1 MNEIT
6 MKKLSKIM
14 QDEVANGKLEN
25 ANGIEEIVAIL
36 NEYDVEVTVEE
47 LQQIV
52 VNSTAGEL
60 TEEALEMVAGGNWL
74 KKAWGHIKSALNGL
88 LDGFLG

>member
-6 MKKLSKIM
+6 MKKLAQIM
-14 QDEVANGKLEN
+14 QDEVANEKMEN

-36 NEYDVEVTVEE
+36 NTYGVEVTEEE
-47 LQQIV
+47 LQQILAS
-52 VNSTAGEL
+52 STVGEL
-60 TEEALEMVAGGNWL
+60 TEESLDMVAGGGWM

-88 LDGFLG
+88 LDGFLS